1 MILEHDDEPIPGLPE
16 RLPEGERILWQ
27 GAPDWRAVAR
37 RVFWTRPVAIYF
49 ALFAAWSAIDALEQ
63 GAGTADA
70 LVSASAVALP
80 AAAALGLLYLLAYIT
95 ARTTIYTITNRRVA
109 LRIGVAM
116 QIIVNLPFNKLAGA
130 QLAPL
135 WRGTGDI
142 ALKLTPDGRFAY
154 LTLWPHARPWAF
166 SHTQPSL
173 RCVPEAGKV
182 AALLAE
188 AVAAVNSNVAAA
200 RAGTP
205 QPAPQ
210 SRPEPAEALGLAPAR

>member
-1 MILEHDDEPIPGLPE
+1 MILEHDDEPLPGLPE

-49 ALFAAWSAIDALEQ
+49 TLFAAWSAIDALEQ

-130 QLAPL
+130 Q
-135 WRGTGDI
+135 TG
-142 ALKLTPDGRFAY
+142 P
-154 LTLWPHARPWAF
+154 
-166 SHTQPSL
+166 
-173 RCVPEAGKV
+173 
-182 AALLAE
+182 
-188 AVAAVNSNVAAA
+188 AVAWHGRHCVEADARRPLRLSDAV
-200 RAGTP
+200 
-205 QPAPQ
+205 APC
-210 SRPEPAEALGLAPAR
+210 PALGLQPHATIAALRAGSGAESGGAAG